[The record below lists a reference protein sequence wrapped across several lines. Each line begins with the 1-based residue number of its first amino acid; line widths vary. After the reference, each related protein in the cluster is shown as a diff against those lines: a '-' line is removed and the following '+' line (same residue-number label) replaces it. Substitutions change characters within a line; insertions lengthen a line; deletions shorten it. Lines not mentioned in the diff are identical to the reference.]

1 MQGKLLLFFLPRS
14 LLKDDRFP
22 SAPQALLLV
31 VALLLAESLVGAV
44 LYDSRDLLGIAPD
57 GRDALVIL
65 LGNAVI
71 FVALMQAKGTSY
83 RDLLHP
89 SRSSMGSTALLIV
102 PLVALL
108 IPALLL
114 ICGGATDLL
123 EQLLPLSR
131 WEEQAFDRM
140 LSGSLPAIVATCMLA
155 PVLEEMLFRG
165 IILRSFLLQY
175 PRWAAIW
182 SSALVFGFAHLNVYQ
197 FVVATLIGVL
207 AGWLYERTRSLI
219 PCIAL
224 HALYNSAAT
233 ASSAIARTGDAAF
246 GTDAGEWVLALA
258 VAAVGLAM
266 LVRLLRPQRPS

>member
-1 MQGKLLLFFLPRS
+1 MV
-14 LLKDDRFP
+14 
-22 SAPQALLLV
+22 ALLLV
-31 VALLLAESLVGAV
+31 EYLVGA
-44 LYDSRDLLGIAPD
+44 LLHDSRHLLGMAQD
-57 GRDALVIL
+57 QRDVFVTL
-65 LGNAVI
+65 LGNAVV
-71 FVALMQAKGTSY
+71 FVVLMHAKDLSY

-89 SRSSMGSTALLIV
+89 SPSSITSTVVLTV

-108 IPALLL
+108 VPALLL
-114 ICGGATDLL
+114 VCGGAIELL
-123 EQLLPLSR
+123 ERLLPLSR
-131 WEEQAFDRM
+131 WEEQAFERM
-140 LSGSLPAIVATCMLA
+140 LSGSLPAIVATCLLA

-182 SSALVFGFAHLNVYQ
+182 SSALIFGVAHMNAYQ

-224 HALYNSAAT
+224 HALYNIAAMAWST
-233 ASSAIARTGDAAF
+233 SARTGEAAF
-246 GTDAGEWVLALA
+246 GSTTEEWVLSAA
-258 VAAVGLAM
+258 VAATSMAV